1 MKVLITGAAGYIGSQ
16 LGNSLARSGHEIV
29 GIDDASASRYSS
41 ENVVYEFPIKKESI
55 LDFDR
60 LCQAV
65 AFENFDAVI
74 HLAAIKSV
82 VSTQSDIWLN
92 RVNIDGTANVLH
104 MATELGIS
112 NVIFSSTAA
121 VYSGECPQTGYSET
135 SEKIPISSYGKSK
148 LIAEEMSQN
157 WLSES
162 IENNLTIFRFFNV
175 GGAIQGHPTERIADN
190 LIPKL
195 FQSSKSG
202 DLFEIFGSNW
212 DTTDGFA
219 VRDYV
224 HISDLIQ
231 FISSSLFEREIH
243 SRSQNTFNLG
253 SGKGFS
259 VMEVIKEF
267 MSVTQKEFRYE
278 LREKRDGEVGHAIAN
293 VDLARKVFKLN
304 FTKNL
309 NEIIED
315 YNSSYK
321 W

>member
-16 LGNSLARSGHEIV
+16 LGNSLAKFGHKII
-29 GIDDASASRYSS
+29 GIDDASASRYS
-41 ENVVYEFPIKKESI
+41 NDNAVYKFPIKKESI
-55 LDFDR
+55 VDFDR
-60 LCQAV
+60 LCKAV
-65 AFENFDAVI
+65 ALENFDAVI

-92 RVNIDGTANVLH
+92 KVNIDGTANVLR

-121 VYSGECPQTGYSET
+121 VYSGECPHTGYSET
-135 SEKIPISSYGKSK
+135 SEKNPISSYGKSK

-162 IENNLTIFRFFNV
+162 LENKLTIFRFFNV
-175 GGAIQGHPTERIADN
+175 GGAIQGHPTESIADN
-190 LIPKL
+190 LIPKI
-195 FQSSKSG
+195 FESSKNG

-212 DTTDGFA
+212 DTKDGFA
-219 VRDYV
+219 VRDYI

-231 FISSSLFEREIH
+231 FISHSLSLRGIH

-278 LREKRDGEVGHAIAN
+278 LRDKRNGEVGRAIAN
-293 VDLARKVFKLN
+293 VDLARNVFKLD

-309 NEIIED
+309 SQIIED